1 MTRTPKPGGKT
12 HEDELLD
19 EALDESFPASDPPAM
34 TEPRPNPSFKP
45 RPASPG
51 TSRDGPRRGK

>member
-1 MTRTPKPGGKT
+1 MTKPPKPEDDAGKA

-34 TEPRPNPSFKP
+34 TEPTPHPKDPSDKQE
-45 RPASPG
+45 
-51 TSRDGPRRGK
+51 RG